1 MSPNYLNLPTVYE
14 VPELVER
21 IIKEDISEYKNGNYQ
36 VIRQRRI
43 LGPEMEKGV
52 IVAQVEV
59 RNLRNGYTDEYVAFL
74 HI

>member
-1 MSPNYLNLPTVYE
+1 MSPNYLSLPTVYE

-52 IVAQVEV
+52 IMAQVEI
-59 RNLRNGYTDEYVAFL
+59 RNLRNGYTDEYVAYL